1 MNDNI
6 LELLV
11 EQVINDFSLDR
22 KYFEAVERGDEELLQ
37 KMVKS
42 HANNNGYS
50 VEAWHGTPKG
60 GFNKFR
66 PGGFGPLF
74 FFAKEKHYGDY
85 YSSRFVDA
93 PSPTT
98 YHVFLKMDTPKS
110 MENVG
115 QQEDKMLAYRTRK
128 EGFDSIET
136 PNAYV
141 VFIDDQIKLADPI
154 TTDNK
159 KNIIPLSK
167 RFDSSNSDIRY

>member
-6 LELLV
+6 LGLLA
-11 EQVINDFSLDR
+11 EQAINDSNLDR
-22 KYFEAVERGDEELLQ
+22 KYFDAIEKKDDDTIQ
-37 KMVKS
+37 KIVK
-42 HANNNGYS
+42 AYAENNGYTI
-50 VEAWHGTPKG
+50 EAWHGTPKG
-60 GFNKFR
+60 GFHKFR

-93 PSPTT
+93 PSPTN
-98 YHVFLKMDTPKS
+98 YHVFLKMENPKS
-110 MENVG
+110 MESVG

-128 EGFDSIET
+128 EGYDSIET

-154 TTDNK
+154 TKDNK
-159 KNIIPLSK
+159 GNVIPLSK